1 MCGHVEVEEELPIDP
16 TRSEIM
22 EIDAKIIGAKMLKSK
37 KKKKKCDLRASQQIS
52 LSCGWAMSVSRDG
65 PILEANRV
73 IRSISTSKI
82 RFIVSRYKLT
92 GD

>member
-37 KKKKKCDLRASQQIS
+37 KKKKKKKKCDLRAS
-52 LSCGWAMSVSRDG
+52 
-65 PILEANRV
+65 
-73 IRSISTSKI
+73 
-82 RFIVSRYKLT
+82 
-92 GD
+92 